1 MTSAPR
7 SARLVVG
14 TGAAMKLAASITRT
28 PASNAAALM
37 ARAAMSRA
45 SRRRRL
51 ALGEEPERQQ
61 RHADADR
68 GVRHVAVRAEA
79 VRRTRRA
86 VKWFERHWAFAC
98 RSVSRRNANS
108 ATPTLIAES
117 ATWHDEPRQADRR
130 RAREHRAHR

>member
-7 SARLVVG
+7 SARMVVA
-14 TGAAMKLAASITRT
+14 TGPAMKLAASITRT

-98 RSVSRRNANS
+98 RSVSRRDANS
-108 ATPTLIAES
+108 ATPTPLAAG
-117 ATWHDEPRQADRR
+117 ATLNAAQRQR
-130 RAREHRAHR
+130 

>member
-7 SARLVVG
+7 SARMVVA
-14 TGAAMKLAASITRT
+14 TGPAMKLAASMTRT

-61 RHADADR
+61 GDADADR
-68 GVRHVAVRAEA
+68 GVRDIERRPVPAVPVHVHEIDDGAEA
-79 VRRTRRA
+79 RA
-86 VKWFERHWAFAC
+86 VDE
-98 RSVSRRNANS
+98 
-108 ATPTLIAES
+108 IADGAAE
-117 ATWHDEPRQADRR
+117 DEPDRDHARQTTGGQHAQRHASQHQQRDDRER
-130 RAREHRAHR
+130 G

>member
-7 SARLVVG
+7 SARMVVA
-14 TGAAMKLAASITRT
+14 TGPAMKLAASITRT

-68 GVRHVAVRAEA
+68 RVRHVAVRAEA
-79 VRRTRRA
+79 ARRTRRA
-86 VKWFERHWAFAC
+86 EKGVEHHAAFAC
-98 RSVSRRNANS
+98 RAAGRRNR
-108 ATPTLIAES
+108 
-117 ATWHDEPRQADRR
+117 D
-130 RAREHRAHR
+130 

>member
-7 SARLVVG
+7 SARMVVA
-14 TGAAMKLAASITRT
+14 TGPAMKLAASITRT

-37 ARAAMSRA
+37 A
-45 SRRRRL
+45 
-51 ALGEEPERQQ
+51 LGEEPKRQQ
-61 RHADADR
+61 GDADADR

-86 VKWFERHWAFAC
+86 VKWFEHHWAFAC

-117 ATWHDEPRQADRR
+117 A
-130 RAREHRAHR
+130 

>member
-7 SARLVVG
+7 SARMVVA
-14 TGAAMKLAASITRT
+14 TGPAMKLAASITRT

-61 RHADADR
+61 GGAEADR

-79 VRRTRRA
+79 VRRMRRA
-86 VKWFERHWAFAC
+86 VCWPEHPWAFGC
-98 RSVSRRNANS
+98 RSVSTR
-108 ATPTLIAES
+108 
-117 ATWHDEPRQADRR
+117 HAD
-130 RAREHRAHR
+130 